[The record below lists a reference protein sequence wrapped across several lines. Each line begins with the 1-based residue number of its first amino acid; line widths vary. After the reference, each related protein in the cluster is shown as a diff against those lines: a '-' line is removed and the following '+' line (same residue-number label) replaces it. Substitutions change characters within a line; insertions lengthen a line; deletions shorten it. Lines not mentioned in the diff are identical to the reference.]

1 MMKSLKLLLILS
13 LMIGMSWTAQAN
25 KIKLHPR
32 YGTVVVKV
40 HHPKVIVHS
49 GANFY
54 YARGVWYKPYGRKY
68 VVVKAPIGVRVKYIP
83 RGYRIVRVNGKK
95 YYTYNGIWYTKKR
108 GYYTVVR
115 VS

>member
-1 MMKSLKLLLILS
+1 MMKSLKILLVLAIML
-13 LMIGMSWTAQAN
+13 GMSWTAEAN
-25 KIKLHPR
+25 KIKVYPR

-40 HHPKVIVHS
+40 HHPKVFVH
-49 GANFY
+49 GGVNFY
-54 YARGVWYKPYGRKY
+54 YAKGVWYKARGRKY
-68 VVVKAPIGVRVKYIP
+68 IVSRAPIGVRVRYIP
-83 RGYRIVRVNGKK
+83 RGYRIVRVNGIK